1 MSHELAAMRC
11 CSDARAS
18 APFAAAFA
26 AVPRRAALAT
36 VCSFVACFA
45 LVAPGSVYAAAA
57 AVAASAS
64 AAAAPP
70 AAVVPT
76 SAAMAA
82 ANQLMRLQEDTVV
95 LNAQLKKLDA
105 QAQVAAR
112 EAALNQVSRTA
123 ANTEVSVVATQSL
136 GRDTSATVRTVDGGE
151 LDVHAGDT
159 LPNGM
164 RVVSIRPGAMVVQ
177 GLGGQRSTLLVS
189 SARDGSRVAASAD
202 AMRGGT
208 PPIPTL
214 PMPTR

>member
-1 MSHELAAMRC
+1 V
-11 CSDARAS
+11 
-18 APFAAAFA
+18 FAAFA
-26 AVPRRAALAT
+26 PALAAVPGAALAT
-36 VCSFVACFA
+36 VCSLVALFVLVA
-45 LVAPGSVYAAAA
+45 LVVMPGSVYAAAA
-57 AVAASAS
+57 TPANPASAS
-64 AAAAPP
+64 AAPP

-202 AMRGGT
+202 AMHGGT

>member
-1 MSHELAAMRC
+1 MSNERAATRRFSDAGAITTVRGAARAAACWLVALAAC
-11 CSDARAS
+11 GS
-18 APFAAAFA
+18 A
-26 AVPRRAALAT
+26 
-36 VCSFVACFA
+36 C
-45 LVAPGSVYAAAA
+45 AAAA
-57 AVAASAS
+57 GPDTAASVR
-64 AAAAPP
+64 AAPP

-82 ANQLMRLQEDTVV
+82 ATQLMRLQEDTVV

-112 EAALNQVSRTA
+112 EAALDQVSRTV

-136 GRDTSATVRTVDGGE
+136 GGETSATVRTVDGGE

-177 GLGGQRSTLLVS
+177 GIGGQRSTLIVS
-189 SARDGSRVAASAD
+189 SVRDTSRVAATTD
-202 AMRGGT
+202 ALHGGT

>member
-1 MSHELAAMRC
+1 MSNERAATRRFGDAVALVTARGVARATACWLVALAAC
-11 CSDARAS
+11 GS
-18 APFAAAFA
+18 A
-26 AVPRRAALAT
+26 
-36 VCSFVACFA
+36 C
-45 LVAPGSVYAAAA
+45 AAAA
-57 AVAASAS
+57 APDVTVSVD
-64 AAAAPP
+64 AAPA

-112 EAALNQVSRTA
+112 EAALNQVSRTV
-123 ANTEVSVVATQSL
+123 ANTEVSVIATQSL
-136 GRDTSATVRTVDGGE
+136 GRETSATVRTVDGGE

-159 LPNGM
+159 LPDGM

-177 GLGGQRSTLLVS
+177 GVGGQRSTLLVTS
-189 SARDGSRVAASAD
+189 VRDASRMAASAD
-202 AMRGGT
+202 PLHGGT
-208 PPIPTL
+208 PPIPTF